1 MRTLQ
6 KFKLGTFEVT
16 QPELIISDPCYAPG
30 TWCMG
35 IVPNAQPGIW
45 EAEIGFFHEGK
56 HDAAVAYLAAF
67 HQPCPPKNQLIAREE
82 LFKVGVDSGQ
92 AGVFDKPFYRA
103 GADAGQIPSEDA
115 LEAWYNSCCNQTLH
129 TDHYAGVI
137 PHGVVSNS
145 GYGDGGYI
153 CYSYHLSKTQ
163 GEDITWGVM
172 INFDV
177 VRLPQINRLLL
188 Q

>member
-1 MRTLQ
+1 MPSR
-6 KFKLGTFEVT
+6 
-16 QPELIISDPCYAPG
+16 
-30 TWCMG
+30 
-35 IVPNAQPGIW
+35 
-45 EAEIGFFHEGK
+45 GFGR
-56 HDAAVAYLAAF
+56 
-67 HQPCPPKNQLIAREE
+67 HQHCPPKNQLIAREE

-163 GEDITWGVM
+163 GQDIT
-172 INFDV
+172 
-177 VRLPQINRLLL
+177 
-188 Q
+188 

>member
-67 HQPCPPKNQLIAREE
+67 HQHCPPKNQLIAREE

-103 GADAGQIPSEDA
+103 GADAGQIPS
-115 LEAWYNSCCNQTLH
+115 
-129 TDHYAGVI
+129 
-137 PHGVVSNS
+137 
-145 GYGDGGYI
+145 
-153 CYSYHLSKTQ
+153 
-163 GEDITWGVM
+163 
-172 INFDV
+172 
-177 VRLPQINRLLL
+177 
-188 Q
+188 

>member
-45 EAEIGFFHEGK
+45 
-56 HDAAVAYLAAF
+56 
-67 HQPCPPKNQLIAREE
+67 
-82 LFKVGVDSGQ
+82 
-92 AGVFDKPFYRA
+92 PFYRA

>member
-67 HQPCPPKNQLIAREE
+67 HQHCPPKNQLIAREE

-103 GADAGQIPSEDA
+103 GLMQARYPAKMHWKRGTTAVATRPYIQTTMPVLFHMALYPIPGMGMA
-115 LEAWYNSCCNQTLH
+115 
-129 TDHYAGVI
+129 VI
-137 PHGVVSNS
+137 SVTPTICLKHRGRISHGAS
-145 GYGDGGYI
+145 
-153 CYSYHLSKTQ
+153 
-163 GEDITWGVM
+163 
-172 INFDV
+172 
-177 VRLPQINRLLL
+177 
-188 Q
+188 

>member
-16 QPELIISDPCYAPG
+16 QPKLIISDPCYAPG

-67 HQPCPPKNQLIAREE
+67 HQHCPPKNQLIAREE

-103 GADAGQIPSEDA
+103 GADAGQ
-115 LEAWYNSCCNQTLH
+115 TLH

-163 GEDITWGVM
+163 GQDIT
-172 INFDV
+172 
-177 VRLPQINRLLL
+177 
-188 Q
+188 

>member
-16 QPELIISDPCYAPG
+16 QPKLIISDPCYAPG

-56 HDAAVAYLAAF
+56 HDAAVAYPGRVPSALPT
-67 HQPCPPKNQLIAREE
+67 QKPVNCTEE

-115 LEAWYNSCCNQTLH
+115 TGS
-129 TDHYAGVI
+129 
-137 PHGVVSNS
+137 VVQQLLQPDLT
-145 GYGDGGYI
+145 YRPLCR
-153 CYSYHLSKTQ
+153 CYS
-163 GEDITWGVM
+163 TWRCIQFRVWGW
-172 INFDV
+172 
-177 VRLPQINRLLL
+177 RLYLLL
-188 Q
+188 LPSV

>member
-67 HQPCPPKNQLIAREE
+67 HQHCPPKNQLIAREE

-115 LEAWYNSCCNQTLH
+115 LEAWYNSCCNQTL
-129 TDHYAGVI
+129 TYRPLCRCYSTWRCIQFRVW
-137 PHGVVSNS
+137 
-145 GYGDGGYI
+145 DGGYI
-153 CYSYHLSKTQ
+153 CTPIHLSKTQ

>member
-16 QPELIISDPCYAPG
+16 QPKLIISDPCYAPG

-67 HQPCPPKNQLIAREE
+67 HQHCPPKTAAKPVCSTSRSTVPVLMQARYPAKMHWKRGTTAVATRPYIQTTMPV
-82 LFKVGVDSGQ
+82 LFHM
-92 AGVFDKPFYRA
+92 ALYP
-103 GADAGQIPSEDA
+103 IPGMGMAVISVTPTIC
-115 LEAWYNSCCNQTLH
+115 LKHRGRISHEAS
-129 TDHYAGVI
+129 
-137 PHGVVSNS
+137 
-145 GYGDGGYI
+145 
-153 CYSYHLSKTQ
+153 
-163 GEDITWGVM
+163 
-172 INFDV
+172 
-177 VRLPQINRLLL
+177 
-188 Q
+188 

>member
-1 MRTLQ
+1 MRTL
-6 KFKLGTFEVT
+6 KKIKLGTFEVT

-35 IVPNAQPGIW
+35 TIPNAQPGIW
-45 EAEIGFFHEGK
+45 EAEIGFSHEGK
-56 HDAAVAYLAAF
+56 CDAAVAYLAAF
-67 HQPCPPKNQLIAREE
+67 HQQCPSKGQLIAQEE
-82 LFKVGVDSGQ
+82 LFEVGVDSSQ

-103 GADAGQIPSEDA
+103 GAGAGQTPTEDA
-115 LEAWYNSCCNQTLH
+115 LEAWYACCCDQTLC
-129 TDHYAGVI
+129 YQAGTI
-137 PHGVVSNS
+137 PHGVVSSS
-145 GYGDGGYI
+145 GYGDGVYV
-153 CYSYHLSKTQ
+153 CYSYHLPRTQ

-177 VRLPQINRLLL
+177 VRLPQIKRLLL

>member
-16 QPELIISDPCYAPG
+16 QPKLIISDPCYAPG

-67 HQPCPPKNQLIAREE
+67 HQHCPPKNQLIAREE

-92 AGVFDKPFYRA
+92 AV
-103 GADAGQIPSEDA
+103 
-115 LEAWYNSCCNQTLH
+115 
-129 TDHYAGVI
+129 
-137 PHGVVSNS
+137 
-145 GYGDGGYI
+145 
-153 CYSYHLSKTQ
+153 
-163 GEDITWGVM
+163 
-172 INFDV
+172 
-177 VRLPQINRLLL
+177 LPCRC
-188 Q
+188 